1 MSPIE
6 RNAVSV
12 NRSKLLSLIARLS
25 GPLTLEKI
33 AAELAPSK
41 EPGPPGIKS
50 SAELDAGFVERNWDL
65 LKKHTRLD
73 QADQDRLA
81 DPATL
86 ADLPAYAKNI
96 ENCVGTVKVP
106 VGVAGPIRVNGFFAK
121 GDFYLPLATTEAA
134 LVASYHRGARLI
146 AAAGGC
152 TALVHDDGVMRSP
165 GFIFDNLIEAGQFVL
180 WATENMD
187 RLKQE
192 AAGTTSHGQLTD
204 MSVTIE
210 GNHVYMILEY
220 FTGEASGQN
229 MVTIATARV
238 VDWILETSPV
248 KPRQAF
254 VEANFSGDKKASA
267 LSFITV
273 RGKKATAEVHIGREL
288 VRRFLH
294 TTPET
299 MVSYWR
305 MAALGGVMSGT
316 MGVEGHFANGLAA
329 LYLAT
334 GQDAATV
341 AESSV
346 GVTRL
351 EVTDED
357 GLYATVTLPNIIVGT
372 VGGGTKLPT
381 QSVCLKMLGLSGEGP
396 AHGLAEICAALC
408 LAGEL
413 SIIGALSEGRF
424 AAAHERLA
432 RPGGR
437 GG

>member
-1 MSPIE
+1 MP
-6 RNAVSV
+6 V
-12 NRSKLLSLIARLS
+12 NRHKLLGLIARLS
-25 GPLTLEKI
+25 GPLTPEKI
-33 AAELAPSK
+33 AEELAPAAGVS
-41 EPGPPGIKS
+41 PPGLKNA
-50 SAELDAGFVERNWDL
+50 AELDANLIERNWNL

-96 ENCVGTVKVP
+96 ENCIGTIKLP
-106 VGVAGPIRVNGFFAK
+106 VGVAGPIRVNGLFAK

-165 GFIFDNLIEAGQFVL
+165 GFIFRNVIEAGQFVL
-180 WATENMD
+180 WATENME
-187 RLKQE
+187 RLQQE
-192 AAGTTSHGQLTD
+192 AANTTSHGQLVD

-238 VDWILETSPV
+238 VDWILENSPV

-273 RGKKATAEVHIGREL
+273 RGKKVTAEAEISRDM

-294 TTPET
+294 TTPEL

-341 AESSV
+341 AESCV

-351 EVTDED
+351 EVTDTQ
-357 GLYATVTLPNIIVGT
+357 GLYAAVTLPNIIVGT

-381 QSVCLKMLGLSGEGP
+381 QATCLKMLDLSGKGQ
-396 AHGLAEICAALC
+396 AQGLAEICAALC